1 MYETYSYILST
12 IYVPAAPPLKPI
24 VSVLDIQFNSI
35 TLKWDM
41 PWSHYPIQNYTV
53 ELQNFAGVQIS
64 TQLVPKESLTYTV
77 AGLVGETRYRFRV
90 RANGDAGH
98 GEWSDAISE
107 DTALSSS
114 E

>member
-1 MYETYSYILST
+1 MKFCMKHI
-12 IYVPAAPPLKPI
+12 PAAPPLKPI

-41 PWSHYPIQNYTV
+41 PWSHYPIRNYTV

-64 TQLVPKESLTYTV
+64 TKLVPKESLTYTV

-90 RANGDAGH
+90 RANSDAGH